1 MATILL
7 VEDQLLFRENLAEA
21 LEDHGYAVVRA
32 ADADEA
38 LKSVESYLIDLF
50 VLDVALPGVGGLE
63 LLKVFQSKPALRRI
77 PAIFLTAY
85 PRQEVMEEA
94 NRMGIGDFLVKSD
107 ISLRDLL
114 ERIEH
119 GLQACQENTT
129 TGMSGSVSSPSEPM
143 PSRRHL
149 RPALRRW
156 RPRPA
161 RPQCRDLF
169 ALAAEAPE
177 NRQIASLL
185 TLDPDASRW
194 LRRILSNGRADGAF
208 LEDLLEARS
217 PATNMRL
224 LLLRAVVEGAMR
236 SMEPC
241 TDLRRLWKRSLTI
254 ALLAED
260 LSPITAFSSPLE
272 AFLAGMCTEVP
283 WVFAIQAL
291 ETEYSEVKAEAWE
304 EGIPIRQHLAA
315 AFGTEPAGLA
325 LETVKGLEV
334 PDLAWKAVVDLLGK
348 RGGSQIWE
356 PGVGGRVLDIV
367 SEFAHLTE
375 TAWHPCLTVRAVH
388 RDEVKWLRKSE
399 DLPRLL
405 GELPG
410 KIQEIMELG
419 AFPEAFGSSE
429 LRSGSASD
437 VERRF
442 LLLRP
447 PEFFV
452 PDPFE
457 AVLRRFGA
465 VELVDGVEGFQSDE
479 AAVRVA
485 VAEPGTETWN
495 RVLESTR
502 RVVIF
507 HAKQLP
513 RRTKLGPHA
522 HLEFPVTLTAM
533 EDALR
538 PRS

>member
-38 LKSVESYLIDLF
+38 IRSVDSYLIDLF
-50 VLDVALPGVGGLE
+50 VLDVALPGASGLE
-63 LLKVFQSKPALRRI
+63 LLKIFQSKPALRRI

-94 NRMGIGDFLVKSD
+94 SRMGVGDFLVKSD

-119 GLQACQENTT
+119 GLQACHENTT
-129 TGMSGSVSSPSEPM
+129 GISGPPSSPTEPA

-156 RPRPA
+156 RPQPA
-161 RPQCRDLF
+161 RPQCKDLY
-169 ALAAEAPE
+169 ALASEAPE
-177 NRQIASLL
+177 NGQILSFL
-185 TLDPDASRW
+185 TLDPDASKW
-194 LRRILSNGRADGAF
+194 MRRILLNGRADGAF
-208 LEDLLEARS
+208 LEELLETKG
-217 PATNMRL
+217 PTTNMRL
-224 LLLRAVVEGAMR
+224 LLTRAVVEGAMR

-241 TDLRRLWKRSLTI
+241 SDLRRLWKRSLAI
-254 ALLAED
+254 ALLAEE

-291 ETEYSEVKAEAWE
+291 ETEFQEVKAEAWE
-304 EGIPIRQHLAA
+304 EGIPIRQHLAG
-315 AFGTEPAGLA
+315 AFGTEPASLA

-334 PDLAWKAVVDLLGK
+334 PDLVWKAVVDLLGK

-375 TAWHPCLTVRAVH
+375 VAWHPCLTVRAIH
-388 RDEVKWLRKSE
+388 RDEAKWLRKPE
-399 DLPRLL
+399 ELPRILD
-405 GELPG
+405 ELPG
-410 KIQEIMELG
+410 RIQEFQELG
-419 AFPEAFGSSE
+419 AFPEAFGSSDA
-429 LRSGSASD
+429 RSTPSD
-437 VERRF
+437 PQRRF
-442 LLLRP
+442 LLLRA
-447 PEFFV
+447 PEYFV

-457 AVLRRFGA
+457 AAMRRFGA
-465 VELVDGVEGFQSDE
+465 VEVVDGVDGFLSDE
-479 AAVRVA
+479 SAVRVA

-502 RVVIF
+502 RVVVF
-507 HAKQLP
+507 HARKLP

-522 HLEFPVTLTAM
+522 HVEFPVTLTDM
-533 EDALR
+533 EKALR

>member
-32 ADADEA
+32 ADAAEA
-38 LKSVESYLIDLF
+38 LRSVDSYLIDLF
-50 VLDVALPGVGGLE
+50 VLDIALPGLSGLE
-63 LLKVFQSKPALRRI
+63 LLKSLQAKPALRRI

-94 NRMGIGDFLVKSD
+94 GRMGVGDFLVKSD

-119 GLQACQENTT
+119 GLLAVQDHT
-129 TGMSGSVSSPSEPM
+129 TGLSGPPSSRMEPL

-156 RPRPA
+156 RPQPA
-161 RPQCRDLF
+161 RPQCKDLF
-169 ALAAEAPE
+169 ALVADGPD
-177 NRQIASLL
+177 NRQILSYLAIDPEASK
-185 TLDPDASRW
+185 W
-194 LRRILSNGRADGAF
+194 MKRILSKGISEGVPM
-208 LEDLLEARS
+208 EDLLAARG
-217 PATNMRL
+217 ATSNLRL

-236 SMEPC
+236 SMEPF

-254 ALLAED
+254 ALLSEE
-260 LSPITAFSSPLE
+260 LSPVTAFASPLE

-291 ETEYSEVKAEAWE
+291 ETEYPEVKAEAWE
-304 EGIPIRQHLAA
+304 EGHPIREHLAS

-348 RGGSQIWE
+348 REGSQIWE

-367 SEFAHLTE
+367 SELAHLTE
-375 TAWHPCLTVRAVH
+375 IAWHPCLTVRAIH
-388 RDEVKWLRKSE
+388 RDEVKWLRKP
-399 DLPRLL
+399 D
-405 GELPG
+405 ELPG
-410 KIQEIMELG
+410 ILELVQARSREILESG
-419 AFPEAFGSSE
+419 AFPEGSGTSE
-429 LRSGSASD
+429 TRSAPVSD
-437 VERRF
+437 ADRRF
-442 LLLRP
+442 LLLRSP
-447 PEFFV
+447 DFFV

-457 AVLRRFGA
+457 AVLRRFGS
-465 VELVDGVEGFQSDE
+465 VELVDDVEGFLADE
-479 AAVRVA
+479 SAVRVA
-485 VAEPGTETWN
+485 LAEPGTETWKK
-495 RVLESTR
+495 VVESTR
-502 RVVIF
+502 RVVVF
-507 HAKQLP
+507 HARRLP

-522 HLEFPVTLTAM
+522 HLEFPVTLAGM
-533 EDALR
+533 EEALR